1 MTTPR
6 LLSDRYELGD
16 TLGYGGMSEVHR
28 GLDKRLGR
36 DVAVKVLRADLAR
49 DPQFQMRFRREAQNA
64 AALNH
69 PAIVA
74 VYDTGEVQSD
84 FGQLPY
90 IVMEYVEGQTLREIV
105 KTSGPMSQQRVIE
118 VMADVCAALDF
129 SHKHNIIHRD
139 VKPANIMINRSG
151 AVKVMD
157 FGIARALGEGQNM
170 TQTAAVIGTAQYL
183 SPEQARGEAV
193 DARSDVYAAGCVL
206 FELLTGEPPFTGD
219 TPVAVAYQ
227 HVREDPRSPSEVNPS
242 VTPQLDAIVLKALS
256 KNPVNRYQSSAEMRA
271 DLVRVRSGQQPLA
284 PVVMSEDERTA
295 LLNPGSTVH
304 TRRING
310 AGTRHAAPAAPPVR
324 YDDRGGY
331 DGYDGEP
338 DRGRGRRVAIIAGV
352 VVLALIGLTAYLI
365 YGGSPAAKQ
374 VSVPDVSGQQPEA
387 ARAALQAA
395 NLLVTID
402 RVPSDVDQ
410 KDRVVG
416 TDPSAN
422 TQVPE
427 RSTVKLQV
435 GNGPDQAAVPPL
447 NGRTVAEA
455 GPLLTQRGLVLG
467 AQTEQNTS
475 DAAQVGKILS
485 SSPAAGENVPAGT
498 AVAVV
503 VGKQQSTVAVPNV
516 VGRNADDAERQ
527 LEQAG
532 FQVRRTDVDAG
543 GTDGE
548 VAGTDPA
555 AGAQV
560 APGSTVT
567 LQVTTGDGSEL
578 EMPDVTGDRLRD
590 AQRKLQQ
597 EGINQVSLQPATTS
611 DEDENG
617 RVLDQSPAS
626 GTKIAPG
633 DRVVLIV
640 GELSGSGGSGGSTG
654 SSSPSSGPGGGN

>member
-49 DPQFQMRFRREAQNA
+49 DPQFQLRFRREAQNA

-74 VYDTGEVQSD
+74 VYDTGEVASD
-84 FGQLPY
+84 FGPLPY
-90 IVMEYVEGQTLREIV
+90 IVMEYVDGQTLREIV
-105 KTSGPMSQQRVIE
+105 KTEGPMSQQRVIE

-129 SHKHNIIHRD
+129 SHKHSIIHRD
-139 VKPANIMINRSG
+139 VKPANIMINRAG

-157 FGIARALGEGQNM
+157 FGIARALGEGQNV

-227 HVREDPRSPSEVNPS
+227 HVREDPRSPSELNPQ

-256 KNPVNRYQSSAEMRA
+256 KNPANRYQSAAEMRQ

-295 LLNPGSTVH
+295 MLNPRTTGQ

-310 AGTRHAAPAAPPVR
+310 GGATRYAPPPPPPTS
-324 YDDRGGY
+324 YDPSYGGY
-331 DGYDGEP
+331 DGYEEDA
-338 DRGRGRRVAIIAGV
+338 DRRRGRRIAIGVAAAV
-352 VVLALIGLTAYLI
+352 VVGLVALAGYLI
-365 YGGSPAAKQ
+365 FGGSPSTPQ
-374 VSVPDVSGQQPEA
+374 VEVPNVAGQQPEA

-395 NLLVTID
+395 NLLTTLQPVVSSVED
-402 RVPSDVDQ
+402 
-410 KDRVVG
+410 KGRVVG
-416 TDPSAN
+416 TDPPAG

-427 RSTVKLQV
+427 RSTVTLQV
-435 GNGPDQAAVPPL
+435 GNGPDQVAVPPL
-447 NGRTVAEA
+447 VGKTVAEV
-455 GPLLTQRGLVLG
+455 GPLLTERGLTLG
-467 AQTEQNTS
+467 AQTEQATS
-475 DAAQVGKILS
+475 DASQVGKILS
-485 SSPAAGENVPAGT
+485 STPASGENVAAGT

-503 VGKQQSTVAVPNV
+503 VGKQQTTVAVPDV
-516 VGRNADDAERQ
+516 VGRDADDARRE
-527 LEQAG
+527 LEDAG
-532 FQVRRTDVDAG
+532 FTVRTTEVDGSPEGDVAS
-543 GTDGE
+543 
-548 VAGTDPA
+548 TDPA
-555 AGAQV
+555 AGTQ
-560 APGSTVT
+560 APAKSTVT
-567 LQVTTGDGSEL
+567 LRVFSGDSSSVD
-578 EMPDVTGDRLRD
+578 MPDVRGDRID
-590 AQRKLQQ
+590 QAQ
-597 EGINQVSLQPATTS
+597 ATLAGAGFS
-611 DEDENG
+611 DIRVQREATNDPGEIG
-617 RVLDQSPAS
+617 RVIDQSPSPGSSAS
-626 GTKIAPG
+626 T
-633 DRVVLIV
+633 DERVTLVV
-640 GELSGSGGSGGSTG
+640 GAQSG
-654 SSSPSSGPGGGN
+654 SSSPSESSGNSGGN